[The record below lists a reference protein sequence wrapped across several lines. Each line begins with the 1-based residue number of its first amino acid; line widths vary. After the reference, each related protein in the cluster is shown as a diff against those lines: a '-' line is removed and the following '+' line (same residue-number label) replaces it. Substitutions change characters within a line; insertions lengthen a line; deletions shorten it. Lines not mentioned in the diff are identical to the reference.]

1 MKLCHIYSNLYCKY
15 FLKTAIL
22 ANNIFNNYFFVFGTF
37 NALILI
43 NTKKELKMNMIKW
56 KPTNSILDNKID
68 KFFGFFPENLN
79 YASSEDYEWSPA
91 VDVNE
96 LKDHYTISMDLPGLS
111 KSDIDISTSGD
122 TITIKGNRERKAEC
136 KNDFYHYN
144 EIGYGT
150 FKRKFNIKNIVNI
163 EGIKA
168 NFKNGVLQINLPKKE
183 DKSQRVK
190 SIKVN

>member
-1 MKLCHIYSNLYCKY
+1 M
-15 FLKTAIL
+15 
-22 ANNIFNNYFFVFGTF
+22 ANNIFNNYFFMFGTF
-37 NALILI
+37 NASILV

-56 KPTNSILDNKID
+56 KPTNSILDNEID
-68 KFFGFFPENLN
+68 KLFKFFPKNLN

-96 LKDHYTISMDLPGLS
+96 LKDHYTISIDLPGLS
-111 KSDIDISTSGD
+111 KADIDISTSED

-136 KNDFYHYN
+136 KDDFYHYN

-150 FKRKFNIKNIVNI
+150 FKRKFNIENIVNI

-168 NFKNGVLQINLPKKE
+168 NYKNGVLQINLPKKE

>member
-1 MKLCHIYSNLYCKY
+1 MKLCHINRNLYFK
-15 FLKTAIL
+15 FFSKTAIL
-22 ANNIFNNYFFVFGTF
+22 ANNIFNNYFFTFGTF
-37 NALILI
+37 NALILL

-56 KPTNSILDNKID
+56 KPTNSFLNNEID
-68 KFFGFFPENLN
+68 KFFEFFPENLN
-79 YASSEDYEWSPA
+79 YTSSEDYEWSPA
-91 VDVNE
+91 VNVNE
-96 LKDHYTISMDLPGLS
+96 LKDHYTICMDLPGLS
-111 KSDIDISTSGD
+111 KADIDITTSED

-150 FKRKFNIKNIVNI
+150 FKRRFNIKNIVNI

-183 DKSQRVK
+183 DKSQRVT